1 MLEEIWKRYGGK
13 LQGEN
18 WVRNSQILDTY
29 GNRPVKPTSGFY
41 YRGNSTLLNLAFD
54 RLMNTRRRNTPE
66 RAQSLKRWA
75 APLASFKFH
84 YSIVPSFF
92 VKRHT
97 FLLCLCVN
105 SSECSGR

>member
-1 MLEEIWKRYGGK
+1 
-13 LQGEN
+13 
-18 WVRNSQILDTY
+18 
-29 GNRPVKPTSGFY
+29 VKPTSGVY

-54 RLMNTRRRNTPE
+54 RLMNTRRRDTPE

-84 YSIVPSFF
+84 YSIVSSFF

-97 FLLCLCVN
+97 FLMCRCVN
-105 SSECSGR
+105 SSECSGRGGQISNRAFVDELTYQQHGTVDSTAVRF